1 MGSKEGK
8 NKFLI
13 DEDSIDMRLD
23 NYLLKR
29 IKDVPKSKIYK
40 IIRKGEV
47 RVNSKRIKPLYKLKK
62 GDLIR
67 IPPNLIYYKGTKRNP
82 IKPKNLDWINDIVI
96 HEDDGFLVLNKPSRM
111 AVHGGSGSSQGL
123 IELLRYQRDNPKEDL
138 ELVHRLDKETSGCLL
153 ISRKRSKL
161 RLLHQYF
168 REGSIDKTY
177 LGLLM
182 GSFKEDSFIVDQPLR
197 IHTKNNLRK
206 AIPDKEGKKAITKF
220 KLLEKFDDC
229 ALFEIKPITGKTH
242 QIRAHASFVN
252 KPLAGD
258 QRYNPQPDVL
268 SQSAG
273 LKRLF
278 LHATSISF
286 PSLDDAKSI
295 ITFESDIGDELSR
308 VISNLRD

>member
-1 MGSKEGK
+1 MSSKERK

-13 DEDSIDMRLD
+13 DENSIDMRLD
-23 NYLLKR
+23 NYLLNQ
-29 IKDVPKSKIYK
+29 IKDVPRSKIYK

-47 RVNSKRIKPLYKLKK
+47 RVNSKRIKPFYKLKK

-67 IPPNLIYYKGTKRNP
+67 IPPNLIYDEGAKKKP
-82 IKPKNLDWINDIVI
+82 IKPHNLDWIKDIII
-96 HEDDGFLVLNKPSRM
+96 HEDDGFMVLNKPSRM

-123 IELLRYQRDNPKEDL
+123 IELLRFQRDNPKEDL

-168 REGSIDKTY
+168 REGSVDKTY

-182 GSFKEDSFIVDQPLR
+182 GSFKEDSFIVDQPLK

-206 AIPDKEGKKAITKF
+206 AIPDKDGKKAITKF
-220 KLLEKFDDC
+220 KLLEKFENC
-229 ALFEIKPITGKTH
+229 ALFEIKPVTGKTH
-242 QIRAHASFVN
+242 QIRAHASFIN

-258 QRYNPQPDVL
+258 QRYNPQPDIL

-286 PSLDDAKSI
+286 PALDDRKSM
-295 ITFESDIGDELSR
+295 ITFESEIGDELSQ
-308 VISNLRD
+308 VLFKLRG

>member
-1 MGSKEGK
+1 MSSKEGK

-13 DEDSIDMRLD
+13 DENSIDMRLD
-23 NYLLKR
+23 NYLLKQL
-29 IKDVPKSKIYK
+29 KDVPKSKIYK

-67 IPPNLIYYKGTKRNP
+67 IPPNLIYDEGAKKKP
-82 IKPKNLDWINDIVI
+82 IKPNNLDWIKNIII

-111 AVHGGSGSSQGL
+111 AVHGGSGTSQGL
-123 IELLRYQRDNPKEDL
+123 IELLRFQRDNPKEDL

-168 REGSIDKTY
+168 REGTVDKTY
-177 LGLLM
+177 LGLMM
-182 GSFKEDSFIVDQPLR
+182 GSFKEDSFIVDQPLK

-206 AIPDKEGKKAITKF
+206 AIPDKDGKKAITNF

-229 ALFEIKPITGKTH
+229 ALFEIKPVTGKTH
-242 QIRAHASFVN
+242 QIRAHASFIN
-252 KPLAGD
+252 KPIAGD
-258 QRYNPQPDVL
+258 QRYNPQPDIL
-268 SQSAG
+268 FQKAG

-286 PSLDDAKSI
+286 PSLDDRKSM
-295 ITFESDIGDELSR
+295 ITFESEIGDELR
-308 VISNLRD
+308 QVLSNLRG

>member
-1 MGSKEGK
+1 MNSKEGK

-67 IPPNLIYYKGTKRNP
+67 IPPNLIYDQGTNKSP
-82 IKPKNLDWINDIVI
+82 IKPKNLDWIKNII
-96 HEDDGFLVLNKPSRM
+96 LYEDDGFLVVNKPSRM

-123 IELLRYQRDNPKEDL
+123 IELLRFQRDNPKEDL

-168 REGSIDKTY
+168 REGIVNKTY

-182 GSFKEDSFIVDQPLR
+182 GSFKEESFIVDQPLK

-206 AIPDKEGKKAITKF
+206 AIPDKDGKKAITKF
-220 KLLEKFDDC
+220 KLLEKFENC
-229 ALFEIKPITGKTH
+229 ALFEIKPVTGKTH
-242 QIRAHASFVN
+242 QIRAHASFIN

-258 QRYNPQPDVL
+258 QRYNPQPDIL

-278 LHATSISF
+278 LHAASISF
-286 PSLDDAKSI
+286 PSLDDRKSM
-295 ITFESDIGDELSR
+295 ITFESEIGDELSQ
-308 VISNLRD
+308 VLFKLRG

>member
-1 MGSKEGK
+1 MSPKERK

-13 DEDSIDMRLD
+13 DENSIDMRLD
-23 NYLLKR
+23 NYLLKQ
-29 IKDVPKSKIYK
+29 IKDVPRSKIYK

-67 IPPNLIYYKGTKRNP
+67 IPPNLIYDEGAKKKP
-82 IKPKNLDWINDIVI
+82 IKPQNLDWIKDIII
-96 HEDDGFLVLNKPSRM
+96 HEDHGFMVLNKPSRM

-123 IELLRYQRDNPKEDL
+123 IELLRFQRDTPKEDL
-138 ELVHRLDKETSGCLL
+138 ELVHRLDKETIGCLL

-168 REGSIDKTY
+168 REGSVDKTY

-182 GSFKEDSFIVDQPLR
+182 GSFKEDSFIVDQPLK

-206 AIPDKEGKKAITKF
+206 AIPDKDGKKAITKF
-220 KLLEKFDDC
+220 KLLEKFENC
-229 ALFEIKPITGKTH
+229 ALFEIKPVTGKTH
-242 QIRAHASFVN
+242 QIRAHASFIN

-258 QRYNPQPDVL
+258 QRYNPQPDIL

-286 PSLDDAKSI
+286 PSLDDRKSM
-295 ITFESDIGDELSR
+295 ITFESEIGDELSQ
-308 VISNLRD
+308 VLFKLRG

>member
-1 MGSKEGK
+1 MSSKEGK

-67 IPPNLIYYKGTKRNP
+67 IPPNLIYDQGTNKSQ
-82 IKPKNLDWINDIVI
+82 IKPKNLDWIKNII
-96 HEDDGFLVLNKPSRM
+96 LYEDDGFLVVNKPSRM

-123 IELLRYQRDNPKEDL
+123 IELLRFQRDNPKEDL

-168 REGSIDKTY
+168 REGIVNKTY

-182 GSFKEDSFIVDQPLR
+182 GSFKEESFIVDQPLK

-206 AIPDKEGKKAITKF
+206 SIPDKDGKKAITKF
-220 KLLEKFDDC
+220 RLLEKFDDC

-242 QIRAHASFVN
+242 QIRAHASFIN

-258 QRYNPQPDVL
+258 QRYNPEPDIL
-268 SQSAG
+268 SHRTG

-295 ITFESDIGDELSR
+295 MTFESDIGDELSQ
-308 VISNLRD
+308 VISNLRG

>member
-1 MGSKEGK
+1 
-8 NKFLI
+8 
-13 DEDSIDMRLD
+13 
-23 NYLLKR
+23 
-29 IKDVPKSKIYK
+29 
-40 IIRKGEV
+40 
-47 RVNSKRIKPLYKLKK
+47 
-62 GDLIR
+62 
-67 IPPNLIYYKGTKRNP
+67 
-82 IKPKNLDWINDIVI
+82 
-96 HEDDGFLVLNKPSRM
+96 M

-123 IELLRYQRDNPKEDL
+123 IELLRFQRDNPKEDL
-138 ELVHRLDKETSGCLL
+138 ELVHRVDKETSGCLL

-168 REGSIDKTY
+168 REGIVNKTY

-182 GSFKEDSFIVDQPLR
+182 GSFKEESFIVDQPLK

-206 AIPDKEGKKAITKF
+206 SIPDKDGKKAITKF
-220 KLLEKFDDC
+220 RLLEKFDDC

-242 QIRAHASFVN
+242 QIRAHASFIN

-258 QRYNPQPDVL
+258 QRYNPEPDIL
-268 SQSAG
+268 SHRTG

-295 ITFESDIGDELSR
+295 MTFESDIGDELSQ
-308 VISNLRD
+308 VISNLRG

>member
-1 MGSKEGK
+1 MSPKERK

-13 DEDSIDMRLD
+13 DENSIDMRLD
-23 NYLLKR
+23 NYLLKQ

-67 IPPNLIYYKGTKRNP
+67 IPPNLIYDEGAKKKP
-82 IKPKNLDWINDIVI
+82 IKPHNLDWIKDIII
-96 HEDDGFLVLNKPSRM
+96 HEDDGFMVLNKPSRM

-123 IELLRYQRDNPKEDL
+123 IELLRFQRDNPKEDL

-168 REGSIDKTY
+168 REGSVDKTY

-182 GSFKEDSFIVDQPLR
+182 GSFKEDSFIVDQPLK

-206 AIPDKEGKKAITKF
+206 ATPDKDGKKAITKF
-220 KLLEKFDDC
+220 KLLEKFENC
-229 ALFEIKPITGKTH
+229 ALFEIKPVTGKTH
-242 QIRAHASFVN
+242 QIRAHASFIN

-258 QRYNPQPDVL
+258 QRYNPQPDIL

-286 PSLDDAKSI
+286 PALDDRKSM
-295 ITFESDIGDELSR
+295 ITFESEIGDELSQ
-308 VISNLRD
+308 VLFKLRG